1 MVNRRIAEFQKVS
14 FEQFEKDC
22 RNTLKAAEEVDE
34 NSMFEVLKD
43 IYDNLEL
50 PRRGTAGSAGYDF
63 KSPFDMILDPGN
75 YVTVP
80 TGIRAIMDSGYFLML
95 VPRSGLGFKYR
106 LRLSNTVGI
115 VDSDYSNSDNEGH
128 IFIKIVNE
136 GNEQVKIETGD
147 GFAQGIFVPF
157 GLTKDDSVTDDRN
170 GGFGSTDNNNTEDSV
185 LGDILSGLGSLEP
198 LDVVAKKVVED
209 VETVNAERNE
219 EVKESNE

>member
-1 MVNRRIAEFQKVS
+1 M
-14 FEQFEKDC
+14 
-22 RNTLKAAEEVDE
+22 TLD
-34 NSMFEVLKD
+34 
-43 IYDNLEL
+43 
-50 PRRGTAGSAGYDF
+50 T
-63 KSPFDMILDPGN
+63 GN

-136 GNEQVKIETGD
+136 GNKQIKIETGD

-170 GGFGSTDNNNTEDSV
+170 GGFGSTDESV
-185 LGDILSGLGSLEP
+185 IEDILSGFGNLEP